1 MTAEPTSAVPPA
13 REFTLLGITYGLYAM
28 GLVMFWPAAI
38 GVILAY
44 VKRGDVQNTFLASHY
59 SWLIRTFW
67 WWTVL
72 FVAAFAAILALVLPP
87 AITMAR
93 SSDVVRLPWEMLGGA
108 AAGGLALAIVWGWVV
123 YRLVRGS
130 LRLADARAVP

>member
-44 VKRGDVQNTFLASHY
+44 VKRGDVQKSFLASHY

-67 WWTVL
+67 WWTVW
-72 FVAAFAAILALVLPP
+72 FVAAFAAILVLVLPP